1 MKVSYLTWVVN
12 DALPNDLLWYP
23 QSAQAFDIQSFLI
36 QRGGFLKDYSV
47 DGVPYS
53 DWLATKCSNS
63 NLNPKVILV
72 NLQKE
77 QSALTRPLPPDNV
90 LNRILGYGMTDSGD
104 MKQYYGFAKQHEQ
117 AILDITKDFAKYK
130 ALARQ
135 PEMIIDSGL
144 VKIRPSNAMTSM
156 LYEYTPW
163 SGAPCSIW
171 TAKWGGIHGVYLFWK
186 LWTQYWPED
195 LKEVMHIE
203 PKW

>member
-12 DALPNDLLWYP
+12 DVLPNDLLWF
-23 QSAQAFDIQSFLI
+23 QASANFDIQSFLNV
-36 QRGGFLKDYSV
+36 RGGFLKDYTV

-53 DWLATKCSNS
+53 DWLKNRCSEA
-63 NLNPKVILV
+63 NLNPKAILV

-77 QSALTRPLPPDNV
+77 QRALTRLLPPENV

-104 MKQYYGFAKQHEQ
+104 MPKFYGFAKQHEC
-117 AILDITKDFAKYK
+117 AIQDITRDFAKYK
-130 ALARQ
+130 AMARQ
-135 PEMIIDSGL
+135 PEMIIDNGL

-163 SGAPCSIW
+163 SGDASSIW
-171 TAKWGGIHGVYLFWK
+171 TAKWGGIHGVYLFWR
-186 LWTQYWPED
+186 LWSQYWPED
-195 LKEVMHIE
+195 LRDVMHTE